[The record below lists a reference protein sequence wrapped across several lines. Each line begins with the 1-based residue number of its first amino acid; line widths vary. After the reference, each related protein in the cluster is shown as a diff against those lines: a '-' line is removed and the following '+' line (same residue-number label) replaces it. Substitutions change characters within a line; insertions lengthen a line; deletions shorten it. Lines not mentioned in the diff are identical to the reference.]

1 MGRYQGKRSIHRLRR
16 LCELE
21 SRRIRFCKTR
31 KLQTCCYPNA
41 AIPAKVRSF
50 FADKEIVTSNASLIS
65 YKQKALNSLG
75 NLPPL
80 SPTVNRLLASLAKDD
95 LSFAQLAALIER
107 DTVLAGNVL
116 KTVNSA
122 LYGCSGTI
130 NSVNHAIALMGLTKL
145 RNTALSFSVNR
156 MWKTTRT
163 PRGWSMAR
171 FNLHSVATAMMA
183 DLIVERV
190 PVEYAEGAFIG
201 GLFHDIGKLLIAI
214 ALVDQYENIE
224 RLIKALPPDDIRTP
238 EDCETEF
245 LGVNHSELSAAAL
258 ENWKLPNSIR
268 LAVLYHHQPK
278 SAPQELL
285 GANQFHLADII
296 HAADVTVKELDITIG
311 LPRDGHVVPSVH
323 AALVNLGLAERAPQ
337 LVAHFLTEFEAIRK
351 LV

>member
-1 MGRYQGKRSIHRLRR
+1 
-16 LCELE
+16 
-21 SRRIRFCKTR
+21 
-31 KLQTCCYPNA
+31 
-41 AIPAKVRSF
+41 
-50 FADKEIVTSNASLIS
+50 
-65 YKQKALNSLG
+65 
-75 NLPPL
+75 
-80 SPTVNRLLASLAKDD
+80 
-95 LSFAQLAALIER
+95 
-107 DTVLAGNVL
+107 
-116 KTVNSA
+116 
-122 LYGCSGTI
+122 
-130 NSVNHAIALMGLTKL
+130 
-145 RNTALSFSVNR
+145 
-156 MWKTTRT
+156 
-163 PRGWSMAR
+163 MAR

-238 EDCETEF
+238 EDCEVEF

-296 HAADVTVKELDITIG
+296 HAADATVKELDITIG
-311 LPRDGHVVPSVH
+311 LPRSGHVVPSVH
-323 AALVNLGLAERAPQ
+323 SALVDLGLADRAPK